1 MYAIEGDIFDA
12 NGVELWSFFRVKSH
26 PSYQVVQ
33 SFKYINK
40 QKEKQQK
47 NKSTNHHYHQQ
58 KKSHSWTP
66 SFENSHRTLESYKLL
81 EGELNVF

>member
-58 KKSHSWTP
+58 KKRIA
-66 SFENSHRTLESYKLL
+66 ENLVLKIVT
-81 EGELNVF
+81 EL